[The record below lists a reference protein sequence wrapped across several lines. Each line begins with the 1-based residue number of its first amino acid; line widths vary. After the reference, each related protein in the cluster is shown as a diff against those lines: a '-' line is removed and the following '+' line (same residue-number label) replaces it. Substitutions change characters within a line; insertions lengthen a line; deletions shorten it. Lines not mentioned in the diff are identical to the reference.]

1 MKINKKITE
10 IDMDYEKIN
19 LLLGEMGIQIL
30 ESISN
35 GATHKESIR
44 MLSGVSLECIIG
56 RLPVLLELKLIN
68 SRKNQKNFT
77 EYIITGKGL
86 QYLSLIER

>member
-1 MKINKKITE
+1 
-10 IDMDYEKIN
+10 MDHEKIN

-35 GATHKESIR
+35 GAKHQESIK

-56 RLPVLLELKLIN
+56 RLPVLLDLKLIL
-68 SRKNQKNFT
+68 SRKDQNNMI
-77 EYIITGKGL
+77 EYIITRKGRHFL
-86 QYLSLIER
+86 TMIEGL